1 MTLRRPPLSLC
12 LVLGGIVLVAAFVH
26 HLWDGIGIAGFV
38 LFLAS
43 IEAKPAWK
51 WFFDAPSKRGGGRFL
66 SWRRVLPVSP
76 QEQRRLP
83 PD

>member
-1 MTLRRPPLSLC
+1 MTLRRLPLSLW
-12 LVLGGIVLVAAFVH
+12 LVLGGIVLVGVFVH
-26 HLWDGIGIAGFV
+26 HAWDGIGIAAFI
-38 LFLAS
+38 LFLTS
-43 IEAKPAWK
+43 IEAKPAWR

-66 SWRRVLPVSP
+66 SWRRVLPMSP